1 MLCLDVEQDG
11 LHFQDPL
18 VSCAF
23 TYKSKSEE
31 RSISFGVNH
40 PEEVETERT
49 QLSKIQG
56 IVSKS
61 DLIVGHHL
69 KFDVK
74 SLMYNGIDFS
84 HRPTLIDTQVVYWL
98 YTGHREKQKS
108 LDYVAEKLGV
118 ESKISGFD
126 FKTRLASSYPLDE
139 LLHYNEQDTRVPIR
153 ILDKILH
160 KVPTELIKFYSDLIY
175 LFAEIEMNGMYV
187 DEGKLNEMYIKT
199 KRDLEVLRG
208 VMYQYL
214 EYPINIGSG
223 QQLSCALYGG
233 EFTETV
239 KELRRE
245 KFKSWPFWRWKNR
258 NVEVT
263 HTLKGL
269 GFSTGKL
276 KPLKNGY
283 YPTDKATILGLKG
296 KTKEAKE
303 YLELFRRYN
312 KISTTFDKFIVPYIN
327 KVSFGYLHGTYN
339 LANTFTGRTSCS
351 DVNLQQTMRPDEELP
366 NLKDIFIS
374 RFGESGRIL
383 DVDFSGIQ
391 WRLAALLSGDD
402 TMLKEIRD
410 GIDAHRSTASTS
422 FEVPYDKVTK
432 QQRQDA
438 KSVNFGIIFG
448 QSGYGFAKR
457 DDIPSIKT
465 TKQGDD
471 FIKSVYT
478 KYPKFKLWHQRLEA
492 LARGGS
498 LNAVSG
504 RWYDFTG
511 DYFKSTTLKNYLV
524 QGIEMDVVLACI
536 LKCREVIAERY
547 PTEVKLINTVHDC
560 LVLDCINEE
569 VALKV
574 EKIVKYIFT
583 NAYKYVK
590 IYFKSMDLS
599 SVLIEAESEIGKS
612 WGSMKEVL

>member
-49 QLSKIQG
+49 QLSKIQD

-283 YPTDKATILGLKG
+283 YPTDKDTLLRLRG
-296 KTKEAKE
+296 KTKKAKE
-303 YLELFRRYN
+303 YIELYRKYN
-312 KISTTFDKFIVPYIN
+312 KLSTMFDKFIVKYVDN
-327 KVSFGYLHGTYN
+327 VSFGYVNPNFNFT
-339 LANTFTGRTSCS
+339 NTLTGRTSCS
-351 DVNLQQTMRPDEELP
+351 DPNVQQNPRVDAELP
-366 NLKDIFIS
+366 NLKSIFTS
-374 RFGESGRIL
+374 RYGESGRIL
-383 DVDFSGIQ
+383 EVDFSGAE
-391 WRLAALLSGDD
+391 WRHAAWRSQDPKMIEDISNGL
-402 TMLKEIRD
+402 
-410 GIDAHRSTASTS
+410 DAHTITAMNFHRCSYD
-422 FEVPYDKVTK
+422 EVLPEW
-432 QQRQDA
+432 RQDA
-438 KSVNFGIIFG
+438 KPINFRFLYGGTPVGFHLAGLVKSKKEGKQYIEGIY
-448 QSGYGFAKR
+448 SNYPALKYSHDKDKAYAKAKGYLR
-457 DDIPSIKT
+457 MCT
-465 TKQGDD
+465 
-471 FIKSVYT
+471 
-478 KYPKFKLWHQRLEA
+478 
-492 LARGGS
+492 
-498 LNAVSG
+498 G
-504 RWYDFTG
+504 RWYDYRG
-511 DYFKSTTLKNYLV
+511 ELYKDSKVLNYPN
-524 QGIEMDVVLACI
+524 QGSSSDMTLACI

-612 WGSMKEVL
+612 WGDMYEL